1 MPDLMSQASDIVAL
15 TIEEIL
21 AIADSL
27 ERAAVS
33 RYAKLGRAMRRVGHD
48 ELATIFEELSEEER
62 CHVEGVER
70 LSQELLHGQP
80 HGALDDWALPKTF
93 GADEAGPLS
102 LLTPYRALSIAV
114 RAEERAF
121 AFWSYVASEAG
132 SEDVR
137 SQAEAMARQELVH
150 AAKLRHTRRK
160 AYHSERAHNPKP
172 KFDPDVRRSAADI
185 RDDLGRTIAATARLL
200 LAAARKL
207 ERIPDY
213 DSARL
218 LCDIADELRTLC
230 GPLAGEE
237 KASDLPWR
245 IERARIAG
253 ASGILFEAAGIL
265 ERCAERCL
273 SLLDQCSD
281 VAAIEQVQAA
291 GENLTAQVARLNARL
306 YAVEPSLADLS
317 HNSAQQRSLQA
328 DAS

>member
-1 MPDLMSQASDIVAL
+1 MSRSPDIAAV

-33 RYAKLGRAMRRVGHD
+33 RYAKLGYCMRKVGHD
-48 ELATIFEELSEEER
+48 DLAAIFEQLSAEER
-62 CHVEGVER
+62 LHVEGVEH
-70 LSQELLHGQP
+70 LSQELLHAHP
-80 HGALDDWALPKTF
+80 PAKHGDWVLPETF
-93 GADEAGPLS
+93 GSNEAGPAT

-121 AFWSYVASEAG
+121 TFWSYIASEAG

-137 SQAEAMARQELVH
+137 SRAEEMARQELVH
-150 AAKLRHTRRK
+150 AAKLRHARRM
-160 AYHSERAHNPKP
+160 AYHAERARK
-172 KFDPDVRRSAADI
+172 VSTVARSAADV
-185 RDDLGRTIAATARLL
+185 RTDLNNAIAETTRLL

-218 LCDIADELRTLC
+218 LCDIADELHALC
-230 GPLAGEE
+230 GSITAEAKPN
-237 KASDLPWR
+237 DLPWR

-253 ASGILFEAAGIL
+253 ASGILFEAAGVL

-273 SLLDQCSD
+273 SLLNQCGD
-281 VAAIEQVQAA
+281 AGAIEQMQAA
-291 GENLTAQVARLNARL
+291 SERLTALVARLNARL
-306 YAVEPSLADLS
+306 YAVEPSLYELS
-317 HNSAQQRSLQA
+317 TEPAQPQSRQT